1 MRGAICDAAI
11 PEHPEI
17 ASSLRDITMTSWVC
31 KFQKYAT
38 INFMEQDQDLPTLH
52 KFGSASNLKMVIAV
66 LVISIIAGLGT
77 GYLMASSGGNT
88 RIPLV
93 SKAPEHAAEDAQTF
107 RDFAEGKITKKPDTD
122 KNSQGT
128 HLLIRD
134 GATPVLLTSSVM
146 DLGEFENK
154 KVKVF
159 GETNSLPGAGWFM
172 DVGRVEVI
180 Q

>member
-1 MRGAICDAAI
+1 MDNSYTDI
-11 PEHPEI
+11 PG
-17 ASSLRDITMTSWVC
+17 M
-31 KFQKYAT
+31 
-38 INFMEQDQDLPTLH
+38 H
-52 KFGSASNLKMVIAV
+52 KFKSGLNFKLLIAV
-66 LVISIIAGLGT
+66 LVVSVIAGVGT
-77 GYLMASSGGNT
+77 GYLMASSSSQ
-88 RIPLV
+88 RIPLMT
-93 SKAPEHAAEDAQTF
+93 KAPEHAAEDQRTF
-107 RDFAEGKITKKPDTD
+107 RDFAEGKITKKPEND

-146 DLGEFENK
+146 DLAEYENK
-154 KVKVF
+154 KVKIF